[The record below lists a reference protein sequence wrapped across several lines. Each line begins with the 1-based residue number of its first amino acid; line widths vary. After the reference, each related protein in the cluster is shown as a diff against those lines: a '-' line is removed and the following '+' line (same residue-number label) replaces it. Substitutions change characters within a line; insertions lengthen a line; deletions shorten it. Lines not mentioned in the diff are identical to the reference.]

1 MPDGNPRQP
10 RATLANR
17 PSCGKTVGV
26 APDLIERIVR
36 REPLTGDG
44 KSGSQLE
51 RCWLDDGS
59 VVVLKHADAVHD
71 WIMQATSDDGRI
83 VTLWDQRVFDQ
94 VPKSIEHA
102 MLDARR
108 TPTGAVVVMKDVS
121 ASLFIDGAQMRLA
134 HKRVLAAA
142 AEAHRRFAGRALHG
156 LCPLSHLYTFLSPAV
171 CARFAEDHDVPRLA
185 IDGWARFHHIVPD
198 EVSGAIS
205 AIHADPTSLA
215 NALLARESTLVH
227 GDLKLANLGA
237 GAQRIVIIDWG
248 TLTTW
253 APPAVDH
260 AWYMAINA
268 AALGVGH
275 DQLLDDIRS
284 VAGDHDDTALR
295 LALLGALA
303 QLGWEKALG
312 ATSDDLPIREREEA
326 GLAWWIAKV
335 RQALERWTL

>member
-1 MPDGNPRQP
+1 M
-10 RATLANR
+10 
-17 PSCGKTVGV
+17 
-26 APDLIERIVR
+26 APDLFERIVR
-36 REPLTGDG
+36 REPLAGDG

-51 RCWLDDGS
+51 RCWLDSGS
-59 VVVLKHADAVHD
+59 VVVVKHADAVHD

-83 VTLWDQRVFDQ
+83 ATLWDQRVFAQ
-94 VPKSIEHA
+94 VPRSIEHA

-121 ASLFIDGAQMRLA
+121 ASLFIEGAQMRVA
-134 HKRVLAAA
+134 HKRVIAAA
-142 AEAHRRFAGRALHG
+142 AEVHRRFARHTLQG
-156 LCPLSHLYTFLSPAV
+156 LCPLSHLYAFLSPGV

-185 IDGWARFHHIVPD
+185 IDGWARFHDIVPD
-198 EVSGAIS
+198 EVSSAIA
-205 AIHADPTSLA
+205 AIHAEPDLLA

-237 GAQRIVIIDWG
+237 EARRIIVIDWG

-253 APPAVDH
+253 GPPAVDY

-268 AALGVGH
+268 AALGVDH
-275 DQLLDDIRS
+275 DQLLADVR
-284 VAGDHDDTALR
+284 AQLQLHDDAALR

-312 ATSDDLPIREREEA
+312 ATSDDPMIREREEA
-326 GLAWWIAKV
+326 GLAWWIARA
-335 RQALERWTL
+335 RQALERWTP